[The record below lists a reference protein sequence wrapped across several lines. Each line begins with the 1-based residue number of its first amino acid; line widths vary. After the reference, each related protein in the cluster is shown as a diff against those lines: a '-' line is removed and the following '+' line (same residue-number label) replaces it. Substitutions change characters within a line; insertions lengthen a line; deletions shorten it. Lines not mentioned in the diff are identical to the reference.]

1 MHTVEEIRREYKRL
15 DQMIGVDTSH
25 LEIIFSP
32 RAVYQYGCCKYQQ
45 KNRKIAPYKI
55 LIASFLLE
63 EESAFWNTVRH
74 EYAHAAAA
82 LLTGKNQGHGPVWR
96 AICRKI
102 GEDPSRLARE
112 CPAQQEKKKKQIRY
126 EIICQT
132 CGARYERMRRSRFVD
147 AVLTSGGRPTAYCCQ
162 CGGRVFRYIEHK
174 K

>member
-25 LEIIFSP
+25 LEIVFSP

-82 LLTGKNQGHGPVWR
+82 LLTGKNQGQF
-96 AICRKI
+96 A
-102 GEDPSRLARE
+102 
-112 CPAQQEKKKKQIRY
+112 
-126 EIICQT
+126 
-132 CGARYERMRRSRFVD
+132 
-147 AVLTSGGRPTAYCCQ
+147 GR
-162 CGGRVFRYIEHK
+162 
-174 K
+174 